1 MHWYRRSRLPLSALA
16 QFRHWLDDHVLS
28 AFAGRVLAIDTG
40 VALRCARL
48 HVPDRMAHGDALIA
62 ATALVHGLTVVAR
75 NTTDFK
81 PAAVALPD
89 PWLALAWRTRGDATV
104 TPLSREMDTRF
115 YPAACPRSSGHSA
128 SASTLALYSACAA

>member
-1 MHWYRRSRLPLSALA
+1 MRWCRRSRHPLSALA
-16 QFRHWLDDHVLS
+16 QFRHWLDDHVLP

-62 ATALVHGLTVVAR
+62 ATALVHGLTVVTR

-81 PAAVALPD
+81 PAAVELLN
-89 PWLALAWRTRGDATV
+89 PWLALA
-104 TPLSREMDTRF
+104 
-115 YPAACPRSSGHSA
+115 
-128 SASTLALYSACAA
+128 